1 MLFRS
6 GGLLIGLR
14 YAAALVV
21 SPIGGWLAD
30 RFGADRLQVIC
41 GALYAVGF
49 ALVALTWVSTTIA
62 PLAGPTD
69 FGTERTVALVEAAGG
84 RAFAYRADVADA
96 AAVDAMVAETVRRYG
111 RLDIVVNNAAITDA
125 HRDWTEVTEEEWDR
139 ALAVNLKGCFLTM
152 KAAYPHLLAGGHGR
166 VINIASVTFLTG
178 QGRLLDYVASKGGMI
193 GFTRT
198 LARDVGKDGI
208 TVNAITPG
216 AILTE
221 AELTMFPDQE
231 AVQKLLAGLQSI
243 PRRGLPEDIANA
255 VVFLASDEASFI
267 TGQTLSVSGGVSM
280 V

>member
-6 GGLLIGLR
+6 
-14 YAAALVV
+14 
-21 SPIGGWLAD
+21 
-30 RFGADRLQVIC
+30 
-41 GALYAVGF
+41 
-49 ALVALTWVSTTIA
+49 
-62 PLAGPTD
+62 
-69 FGTERTVALVEAAGG
+69 
-84 RAFAYRADVADA
+84 
-96 AAVDAMVAETVRRYG
+96 
-111 RLDIVVNNAAITDA
+111 
-125 HRDWTEVTEEEWDR
+125 WDR

-267 TGQTLSVSGGVSM
+267 TGQTLNVDGGWAM
-280 V
+280 H

>member
-1 MLFRS
+1 MCAATRS
-6 GGLLIGLR
+6 ILVTGGARGIGRGIVTGL
-14 YAAALVV
+14 AAA
-21 SPIGGWLAD
+21 
-30 RFGADRLQVIC
+30 GAAVCVD
-41 GALYAVGF
+41 YATR
-49 ALVALTWVSTTIA
+49 AEEA
-62 PLAGPTD
+62 
-69 FGTERTVALVEAAGG
+69 ERTVALVEAAGG

-152 KAAYPHLLAGGHGR
+152 KAAFPHLLAGGHGR

-231 AVQKLLAGLQSI
+231 AVQKLMAGLQSI

-267 TGQTLSVSGGVSM
+267 TGQTLNVDGGWAM
-280 V
+280 H